1 MSVIFLPEVRTYFD
15 NLIPILYEKG
25 YFGFKETAKKYIDDL
40 FDDIETNLPICLH
53 RPAPNY
59 FYKYGESMEYAVFR
73 KNKHTQWYVFFKVYR
88 KNGEKIYQVRYIGN
102 NHTAA
107 QYL

>member
-1 MSVIFLPEVRTYFD
+1 MKVIFLPEIRTYFH

-25 YFGFKETAKKYIDDL
+25 YFGFRKTAKKYVDDL
-40 FDDIETNLPICLH
+40 FDDIEANLPTRLH
-53 RPAPNY
+53 RLAPGY
-59 FYKYGESMEYAVFR
+59 FDKYGKNMEYAVFR
-73 KNKHTQWYVFFKVYR
+73 KNKHTQWYAFFKVYR

-102 NHTAA
+102 NHTIA